1 MADQIEESSVSI
13 LEILVKTS
21 YHTQIT
27 HPTNQQCDDP
37 AAYGSGFIVDYDN
50 EQFFVTADHTVHLDD
65 YKEPGNQRTET
76 DYVVSIF
83 NNVTPPDN
91 FLSTVITPLGGF
103 YYTEQFHL
111 DKPKQAAEL
120 LDVTVCKMKPINLK
134 YPFLTDQVTFL
145 GKVIPAGQYKWK
157 IKKECFSEPDE
168 KTEYLIFGKIKTW
181 LEDGIRLNRIN
192 TLKSGLK
199 FIAKVGDYFLLNTP
213 EMIADKQDWEGL
225 SGSPVFSITGD
236 CIGVLCSVNEGS
248 RSLWVMPI
256 SKVKMMIEIAIQ
268 QEQSDITKGT

>member
-1 MADQIEESSVSI
+1 MPQLSEESTVSI

-27 HPTNQQCDDP
+27 HPGNEQCDDP
-37 AAYGSGFIVDYDN
+37 VAYGSGFIVDYEG

-65 YKEPGNQRTET
+65 YEENAEQRTGT

-83 NNVTPPDN
+83 NHYTPPDN

-103 YYTEQFHL
+103 YYMEQFHL
-111 DKPKQAAEL
+111 DKPDKAANL
-120 LDVTVCKMKPINLK
+120 VDVAVCKMKPINLQ
-134 YPFLTDQVTFL
+134 YPFLTDQVTFPVE
-145 GKVIPAGQYKWK
+145 VIPAGQEKWK

-168 KTEYLIFGKIKTW
+168 HTEYLIFGKIKTW
-181 LEDGIRLNRIN
+181 LEDGIRLNRVS

-199 FIAKVGDYFLLNTP
+199 FMTKAGDYLLLNTP
-213 EMIADKQDWEGL
+213 DTILDQQEWEGL
-225 SGSPVFSITGD
+225 SGSPVLSVSGD

-248 RSLWVMPI
+248 KAIWVMPI
-256 SKVKMMIEIAIQ
+256 PKVKMLIEVAIQ
-268 QEQSDITKGT
+268 QERGVKSPE